1 MLIKLLSAGAGVRHR
16 GGGREKGEREGEEEW
31 GLSREEFG
39 QKVLQT
45 AAKFNFRPPQVTNA
59 TAVALEQ
66 SSWEGPR
73 GHSPA
78 IVKRTCSWSFYTKRY
93 RIIAL
98 FRYYRLLSFSG
109 NSLKAKST

>member
-1 MLIKLLSAGAGVRHR
+1 MRHR

-66 SSWEGPR
+66 SSWER
-73 GHSPA
+73 
-78 IVKRTCSWSFYTKRY
+78 
-93 RIIAL
+93 
-98 FRYYRLLSFSG
+98 RLTASQKEAACPNNNFSG
-109 NSLKAKST
+109 KCGLQCGLMDDSALRGCPSEPFKTGMPLPTIPTLL

>member
-1 MLIKLLSAGAGVRHR
+1 M
-16 GGGREKGEREGEEEW
+16 EGEEEKKGREKVKKKKK

-45 AAKFNFRPPQVTNA
+45 AAKFNFRHPQVTNA
-59 TAVALEQ
+59 SAFALEQ

-78 IVKRTCSWSFYTKRY
+78 TASGRSTLNGTK
-93 RIIAL
+93 
-98 FRYYRLLSFSG
+98 
-109 NSLKAKST
+109 

>member
-1 MLIKLLSAGAGVRHR
+1 VRH
-16 GGGREKGEREGEEEW
+16 GGGRREKGEKEGEEEG

-45 AAKFNFRPPQVTNA
+45 AAKFNFRGPQVTNA
-59 TAVALEQ
+59 SAVALEQ

-78 IVKRTCSWSFYTKRY
+78 TASGPSTLNGTK
-93 RIIAL
+93 
-98 FRYYRLLSFSG
+98 
-109 NSLKAKST
+109 